1 MITLPFDALPGTPRI
16 FCDYTTNSDSAS
28 AFFMGH
34 FSDLLAWETHLQQL
48 ERRQHPREALY
59 TALAAQNKLYRSGEA
74 VWRNLELLKEE
85 NTFAVVTGQ
94 QVGLF
99 TGPLYTI
106 YKAFTAVH
114 LATWLA
120 EQFPGYNFVPV
131 FWMEC
136 EDHDF
141 LEINNTGV
149 ISAEN
154 DFIRITYAQPAEEE
168 EKNLAPVASIILDER
183 ITDSIAHL
191 RDSLPATDF
200 SEQLFAMLAN
210 TYEPGVALHI
220 AFARLFNE
228 LYPDSGII
236 FLDPTDT
243 ELKRLAAPV
252 IVQELETYPTTGEEV
267 IKRSAELDELYHAQ
281 IKPRAVNLFL
291 LHKGNRYA
299 IEPGEQGFFLKGT
312 RQRFSREEL
321 IGLANTAPE
330 RFSPNV
336 LLRPIVQ
343 DTILPTVSYVAGP
356 SEVAYF
362 AQLQPAYDHFQ
373 VPMPVITPRCSITI
387 IEKKIE
393 KLFGKYLLPYAAMFM
408 DSDEMFR
415 IASSDKPDEAPELD
429 FRSFAGTVEQ
439 ALEGFASQARSE
451 HQNLGDPAEATIRNI
466 QRALSTFEEKL
477 LQHRRQK
484 DEVMTR
490 QLSKMQAYLV
500 PDGKPQE
507 RQVSLLM
514 FLNRYGR
521 DVLPLISGACRH
533 FPAEHKLMIL

>member
-1 MITLPFDALPGTPRI
+1 MITLPFEALPGTPRI
-16 FCDYTTNSDSAS
+16 FCDYTDNNDSAS

-34 FSDLLAWETHLQQL
+34 FTDLLAWETHLQQL
-48 ERRQHPREALY
+48 EQRQHPREALY
-59 TALAAQNKLYRSGEA
+59 NALAAQNKVYRAGEET
-74 VWRNLELLKEE
+74 WRNLELLKKD
-85 NTFAVVTGQ
+85 NTFTVVTGQ

-114 LATWLA
+114 LAVWLA
-120 EQFPGYNFVPV
+120 EQFPGYNFIPV

-149 ISAEN
+149 ITAGN
-154 DFIRITYAQPAEEE
+154 DFHRLTYAQPADEE
-168 EKNLAPVASIILDER
+168 EKNLAPVASIVLDDR
-183 ITDSIAHL
+183 IKETIAGL
-191 RDSLPATDF
+191 RELLPTTEF
-200 SEQLFAMLAN
+200 SEQVFAMIAN
-210 TYEPGVALHI
+210 TYQPGVAMHV

-228 LYPDSGII
+228 LFPDSGIV
-236 FLDPTDT
+236 FLDPTDA

-252 IVQELETYPTTGEEV
+252 IVQELETFPTTGEEV

-312 RQRFSREEL
+312 RQRFTREEL
-321 IGLANTAPE
+321 IELANTAPE

-343 DTILPTVSYVAGP
+343 DTILPTVGYVAGP

-373 VPMPVITPRCSITI
+373 VPMPVITPRSSITI
-387 IEKKIE
+387 IERKIE

-408 DSDEMFR
+408 DSDEMFS
-415 IASSDKPDEAPELD
+415 IASSDKPDESPEID
-429 FRSFAGTVEQ
+429 FQAYSRAVGQ
-439 ALEGFASQARSE
+439 ALEGFPALAKAE
-451 HQNLGDPAEATIRNI
+451 NQNLGDPAEATVRTI
-466 QRALSTFEEKL
+466 QRALSVFEEKL
-477 LQHRRQK
+477 QQHRRQK

-490 QLSKMQAYLV
+490 QLTKMQAYLV
-500 PDGKPQE
+500 PEGKPQE
-507 RQVSLLM
+507 RQVNLLVL
-514 FLNRYGR
+514 LNRYGR
-521 DVLPLISGACRH
+521 DVLPLITNACRP
-533 FPAEHKLMIL
+533 FPAEHRLMLL